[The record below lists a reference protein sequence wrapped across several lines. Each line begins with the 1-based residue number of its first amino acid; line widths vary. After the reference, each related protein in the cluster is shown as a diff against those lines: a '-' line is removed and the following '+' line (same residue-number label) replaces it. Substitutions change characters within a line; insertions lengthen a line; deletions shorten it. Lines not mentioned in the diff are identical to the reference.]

1 MQQLTM
7 IILAC
12 TLHSSDFS
20 KFSNACQ
27 ECEEILNEELQET
40 AIPYSCMMKS
50 PIYISQFMEK
60 HPGMAPKRWTC
71 KYAYPSKKI

>member
-12 TLHSSDFS
+12 TLHSSDPS

-27 ECEEILNEELQET
+27 EFEEVLNDEIQET
-40 AIPYSCMMKS
+40 STPYTCIMRS
-50 PIYISQFMEK
+50 PIYIVQFMEK
-60 HPGMAPKRWTC
+60 HPGMAPKKWTC
-71 KYAYPSKKI
+71 RYVYPSKKI